1 LIKEAF
7 KLDELDELLMNPS
20 NLGPFALGSLTDS
33 EVQFLQYFELC
44 RSQSL
49 RGQDGIEMA
58 G

>member
-1 LIKEAF
+1 LIKEAI

-20 NLGPFALGSLTDS
+20 NLSPFALGSLTDS

-44 RSQSL
+44 HSQSL
-49 RGQDGIEMA
+49 RGQDGNEVA